1 MEAKG
6 LGSDVTVCGA
16 FATSQLLL
24 CVTCYLSNSWVGTKA
39 PQLRMEV
46 WDPYL
51 LAVIG
56 LFRTRPIYAQVRE
69 GRGGD
74 LGWDLGP
81 QMPVPEKEEL
91 GLGAG

>member
-46 WDPYL
+46 WG
-51 LAVIG
+51 AH
-56 LFRTRPIYAQVRE
+56 IYW
-69 GRGGD
+69 
-74 LGWDLGP
+74 L
-81 QMPVPEKEEL
+81 
-91 GLGAG
+91 

>member
-51 LAVIG
+51 LAVIR
-56 LFRTRPIYAQVRE
+56 LFRTRPIHAQVRE
-69 GRGGD
+69 GRGPWMGS
-74 LGWDLGP
+74 GP
-81 QMPVPEKEEL
+81 SDACLEGGARTWGRVKE
-91 GLGAG
+91 